1 MQSPAILFVQLGLR
15 IVGAIVCSSKAS
27 SLNRSSGTWGV
38 LGFCFPI
45 IAMIWI
51 QFMKPIV
58 DWRKGNN
65 EEGKLN

>member
-15 IVGAIVCSSKAS
+15 ILGAIVCSNKAS
-27 SLNRSSGTWGV
+27 SLNRNAGSWGV
-38 LGFCFPI
+38 WGFIFPI

-65 EEGKLN
+65 EEEKLN